1 MMSLCHC
8 HSVGI
13 AMATGWARAPTQPH
27 IHPAPYTHLQE
38 LSVAVV
44 TEAARASGRREG
56 LNVCVRETS
65 SSLVGTTM
73 SRCLASTSTACIHL
87 RFMRKREKRSR
98 ERTSWLTL
106 TNSGCCISH
115 LVNDKEAQ
123 HQSAAP
129 QEFIYFWDISYLTP
143 PRSTTI
149 FSFLCYEKVAQN
161 IWLDHYLQRQNL
173 FSFNARVSCFTKY
186 VKPRDEK

>member
-73 SRCLASTSTACIHL
+73 SRCLTSTSTACIHL
-87 RFMRKREKRSR
+87 RFMRKRERNIA
-98 ERTSWLTL
+98 ERGRVDLHSPTPVVVFHTL
-106 TNSGCCISH
+106 LMTKKLNTRALLLKNLYIFEISVIWRH
-115 LVNDKEAQ
+115 LV
-123 HQSAAP
+123 P
-129 QEFIYFWDISYLTP
+129 RLYFHFY
-143 PRSTTI
+143 
-149 FSFLCYEKVAQN
+149 
-161 IWLDHYLQRQNL
+161 
-173 FSFNARVSCFTKY
+173 VSKKWRKTF
-186 VKPRDEK
+186 D